1 MRLSLLLTAAITT
14 FTAINLVPS
23 KIVQAATF
31 SEQKLNQNQFE
42 VIASPYRHG
51 YNLVVLEQIP
61 GQKKCWSES
70 GTSPTVVKPLFLNFD
85 FTKAC
90 IRNADSNNYSIRFNG
105 QDYGMD
111 YLVNI
116 VKQDGELHLIGVPR
130 DNTQPQLH
138 IGRTHGLS
146 SGSLKIILDPQWQL
160 TKRVHQGN
168 ATNHIYLSNTSESSD
183 KLVSQAVVYPPT
195 PVYQQPSNYAPNP
208 NFNTEVQPINSTSP
222 QTFTY
227 QAPIQ
232 NNYQQPVY
240 QQPVYA
246 TPPMTQQPVYQQPV
260 YANPPITQ
268 QPVYANPP
276 ITQQPVNNL
285 YQQPVYPVQPVYNGY
300 GQQ

>member
-14 FTAINLVPS
+14 FTVINLVPS

-130 DNTQPQLH
+130 DNTKPQIH

-168 ATNHIYLSNTSESSD
+168 ATNHIYLSNTPESSG
-183 KLVSQAVVYPPT
+183 KLVSQAVVSYPT
-195 PVYQQPSNYAPNP
+195 PIYQQPNNYAPNP
-208 NFNTEVQPINSTSP
+208 NFNSGVQPLNSTNSTIP
-222 QTFTY
+222 TNFTY
-227 QAPIQ
+227 QPPIQ

-240 QQPVYA
+240 QQPVYP
-246 TPPMTQQPVYQQPV
+246 TPPMTQQPVSSVYQQPV
-260 YANPPITQ
+260 YVVPATLP
-268 QPVYANPP
+268 QPM
-276 ITQQPVNNL
+276 NNV
-285 YQQPVYPVQPVYNGY
+285 YQQPVYSVQPVYNGY
-300 GQQ
+300 RQQY